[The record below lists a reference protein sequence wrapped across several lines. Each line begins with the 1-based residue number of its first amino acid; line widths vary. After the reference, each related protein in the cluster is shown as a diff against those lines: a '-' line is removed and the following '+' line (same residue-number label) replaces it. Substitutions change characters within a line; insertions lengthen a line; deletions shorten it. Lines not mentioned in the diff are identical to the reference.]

1 MQENVSTQRVRL
13 ALTATGI
20 EGVTPPDV
28 KLKAIPVTIQFNI
41 PPQPTVSQVAKNQH
55 VVTIRDILTTTN
67 LSLSKLVIELKTKEK
82 LMII

>member
-28 KLKAIPVTIQFNI
+28 KLKEIPVTIQFNI

-67 LSLSKLVIELKTKEK
+67 FIP
-82 LMII
+82 